1 MIYNG
6 TCLDG
11 GAPMNGGDCN
21 AMRSGS
27 FGMDNGARDIKNLAD
42 CVAKVKQCKYGNY
55 ATFNPPGGPFACGWS
70 ENCPTLGTPE
80 FCVDCSKP
88 KQPNGQPS
96 VQCAAMQGHCPSFI
110 QFYTEVVKIGP
121 GPHPPLPNFTCS
133 TPPPSPGP
141 GPPPLPPTPPAPPP
155 PASGTPWE
163 PIGPWNIGD
172 DKDNKGEAG
181 TLSAAASPKANPN
194 IIYTGGHNNGVSSGI
209 LKSVDGGSHWTK
221 NSSGI
226 WDTHI
231 LGVFIH
237 PSDPTGNHVL
247 VGTGTGIYETKDGAA
262 SWQLAN
268 ETEGFGAVVSFA
280 ETTIGG
286 KQYISASHGN
296 SISSVPVSG
305 GLWQTAAAPGST
317 IAQLSTVTT
326 AGKTEV
332 VMCTNGHVRYGAFD
346 TPTHIEWTDPLNYTV
361 NHFVSWS
368 PPTQYVH
375 QEYPDFW
382 DSCPPHNGSPKD
394 CKGHW
399 HWVPCKNDSLPAG
412 GPRCPPDGSFSG
424 FPNEGIDGCRNAVIN
439 GTDLGFIPAA
449 LMQKGRLPAP
459 YSNYSMHCFASD
471 NFATWTTPVGASQW
485 ANGTAKDDIG
495 SSYCGRGIGAFPVN
509 KTKLTCM
516 NAAVDPND
524 RNHFLYSEPTTNYVW
539 DSHDG
544 GASVRKLAFTGDN
557 SNGTGN
563 HNHGTFYVA
572 IDGRGWSYS
581 GSMGGAFVSRDN
593 GTSFDAL
600 HMVMT
605 PRRNAENATEWPLI
619 NRVNHDYQG
628 ISTMFRGDG
637 IAFPSDQGLGIVD
650 GYNNTLI
657 NAVGDLHNNMAMSAL
672 ISPSK
677 DGKSRNIVTNL
688 WDWNQAFS
696 IDDGATWRG
705 WGTSEAA
712 PYTCGEG
719 GWGFA
724 MGKSGYVNMF
734 HHADWWHSSDGGYNF
749 VQNTFPGSGGL
760 GLAYVRQAG
769 SLTEPNGTVFSLM
782 KGPAGPSGE
791 FLVDGSKSK
800 AEREHEEHVQE
811 KLKLADPNYVPV
823 TDPSMYSW
831 LLTSENF
838 GLNFTYKVLP
848 DKLQT
853 CGPLAALAVDP
864 TMPNSLYF
872 LSVNCLAHSTDY
884 GMNWSSCITAP
895 GLEGSF
901 MQDNTA
907 MIVKNSKI
915 MFLVRSGMVPLKT
928 VDGGATWKPMTSLAS
943 FYPTPN
949 NANFHLELSWTGK
962 TLVHYGSDRTAIL
975 RRERASSVWKSTD
988 DGETWTDETGDLVTS
1003 SIGHGRWYESDF
1015 YLVTQGQG
1023 VIAKRN
1029 FE

>member
-11 GAPMNGGDCN
+11 GGAPNGGDCN

-27 FGMDNGARDIKNLAD
+27 FGMDGGAQDISSLED
-42 CVAKVKQCKYGNY
+42 CVARVKQCNYGNY
-55 ATFNPPGGPFACGWS
+55 ATFAPPGGPFACAWS
-70 ENCPTLGTPE
+70 ENCPTLGTPA

-96 VQCAAMQGHCPSFI
+96 EQCKALSGRCPSFI

-141 GPPPLPPTPPAPPP
+141 GPPPPPPSPPAPPP
-155 PASGTPWE
+155 PATGTPWE
-163 PIGPWNIGD
+163 PVGPWNIGD
-172 DKDNKGEAG
+172 SKDNKGEAG
-181 TLSAAASPKANPN
+181 TLAAAASPAANPN
-194 IIYTGGHNNGVSSGI
+194 IIYAGGHNNGVSSGI

-226 WDTHI
+226 WDTRI
-231 LGVFIH
+231 NGVFIH

-247 VGTGTGIYETKDGAA
+247 AATGTGIYETRDGAA
-262 SWQLAN
+262 SWELMN
-268 ETEGFGAVVSFA
+268 GTEGFGAISFA

-286 KQYISASHGN
+286 KQYISANHGS
-296 SISSVPVSG
+296 SISSIPVSG
-305 GLWQTAAAPGST
+305 GLWQTATAPGNT
-317 IAQLSTVTT
+317 GIAQLSSVTT
-326 AGKTEV
+326 TGKTEV
-332 VMCTNGHVRYGAFD
+332 VMCINGGVRYGAFD
-346 TPTHIEWTDPLNYTV
+346 TPTHMEWTDPLNYTENLYV
-361 NHFVSWS
+361 DWS
-368 PPTQYVH
+368 DTAQYRH
-375 QEYPDFW
+375 EGYADFW
-382 DSCPPHNGSPKD
+382 DSCPPNGSPKD
-394 CKGHW
+394 CTGHW
-399 HWVPCKNDSLPAG
+399 HWVPCKNESVPG
-412 GPRCPPDGSFSG
+412 GKSCRPDGSFAG
-424 FPNEGIDGCRNAVIN
+424 PDNGIEDCRSAVIN
-439 GTDLGFIPAA
+439 GTDLGFKPAA
-449 LMQKGRLPAP
+449 YMLKAAMPEEYRA
-459 YSNYSMHCFASD
+459 YAYHCFASD
-471 NFATWTTPVGASQW
+471 NFKTWAPPHPASQSDN
-485 ANGTAKDDIG
+485 ATVKADGG

-509 KTKLTCM
+509 STKMTCI

-524 RNHFLYSEPTTNYVW
+524 RNHFIYSEPTTNNNW

-544 GASVRKLAFTGDN
+544 GATVRKMGFTGDN
-557 SNGTGN
+557 SNGTSN

-581 GSMGGAFVSRDN
+581 ASMGGAFVSRDN
-593 GTSFDAL
+593 GTSFAAL

-605 PRRNAENATEWPLI
+605 PRGNAENASEWPLI

-628 ISTMFRGDG
+628 ISTHFRGDSV
-637 IAFPSDQGLGIVD
+637 AFPSDQGLGIVD

-657 NAVGDLHNNMAMSAL
+657 NAVGDMHNNMALSAL

-677 DGKSRNIVTNL
+677 DGKSRNIVVNL

-705 WGTSEAA
+705 WATSEAA

-719 GWGFA
+719 GWGFSL
-724 MGKSGYVNMF
+724 GKSGHVLIF
-734 HHADWWHSSDGGYNF
+734 HHSDWWYSGDGGYNF

-760 GLAYVRQAG
+760 GFAYVRQAG

-811 KLKLADPNYVPV
+811 KLRLADPTYRSA
-823 TDPSMYSW
+823 TDPSVYTW

-853 CGPLAALAVDP
+853 CGALAALGADP
-864 TMPNSLYF
+864 TTPNSLYF
-872 LSVNCLAHSTDY
+872 LSDNCLAHSTDY
-884 GMNWSSCITAP
+884 GMSWSSCIVAP
-895 GLEGSF
+895 GLEGPFLEDSG
-901 MQDNTA
+901 A
-907 MIVKNSKI
+907 LIVKNSTV
-915 MFLVRSGMVPLKT
+915 MFVSRVEKVPLKT

-943 FYPTPN
+943 LYQANSPGGTP
-949 NANFHLELSWTGK
+949 FGQIFKCELSWTGK
-962 TLVHYGSDRTAIL
+962 TLVVYGIDRSAI
-975 RRERASSVWKSTD
+975 ERHEFGTKVWKSAD
-988 DGETWTDETGDLVTS
+988 DGEFVL
-1003 SIGHGRWYESDF
+1003 
-1015 YLVTQGQG
+1015 
-1023 VIAKRN
+1023 
-1029 FE
+1029 